1 MRDRC
6 RTAGTAYF
14 LKQLGDA
21 AIDGGRAY
29 RCRARKGGDPDEWPT
44 ELCVREWPAG
54 MTASSTDPS
63 TSSGQAAQ
71 EEDRREAAE

>member
-6 RTAGTAYF
+6 RTAGTANF

-29 RCRARKGGDPDEWPT
+29 HCRARKGGDPDEWPT

-54 MTASSTDPS
+54 MTAPSTD
-63 TSSGQAAQ
+63 AQ